1 MDRCE
6 LRLRQVAGAEQ
17 TIAARD
23 GVDEAARAYVDEEGW
38 DVDLGAT
45 LRLVRLAA
53 AFRADALGRGA
64 RFALALLGQR
74 EVEERDEDDVA
85 AHEVRWQPQLGK
97 RDAVSGHARFSVEAG
112 STRMEYALEQGDG
125 RTEAE
130 RALGSLD
137 VLVASF
143 ASWMAKR

>member
-1 MDRCE
+1 MRMATAVLPHSVDACWRAFTDARLLLAWVPG
-6 LRLRQVAGAEQ
+6 LRRATVISTGAMGMPREILFEFAESR
-17 TIAARD
+17 T
-23 GVDEAARAYVDEEGW
+23 Y
-38 DVDLGAT
+38 T
-45 LRLVRLAA
+45 LLY
-53 AFRADALGRGA
+53 DY
-64 RFALALLGQR
+64 
-74 EVEERDEDDVA
+74 DVA

-97 RDAVSGHARFSVEAG
+97 RDAVSGHARFSSEAG
-112 STRMEYALEQGDG
+112 TTRMEYALDQGDG

>member
-1 MDRCE
+1 MRTAMMVLPHSVDACWRAFTDTRLLPAWVPG
-6 LRLRQVAGAEQ
+6 LRRATVISTAMGLPREILFEFAE
-17 TIAARD
+17 ART
-23 GVDEAARAYVDEEGW
+23 Y
-38 DVDLGAT
+38 T
-45 LRLVRLAA
+45 LLY
-53 AFRADALGRGA
+53 
-64 RFALALLGQR
+64 
-74 EVEERDEDDVA
+74 EYDVA

-97 RDAVSGHARFSVEAG
+97 RDAVSGHARFSSEAG
-112 STRMEYALEQGDG
+112 GTRMEYALEQGDG